1 MSAHAE
7 VMDLVAQMKSAE
19 QPFVLA
25 TVVRTVSV
33 TAAKAGAKAII
44 RPDGTI
50 VAGWI
55 GGGCARGA
63 VLKAAREALLDG
75 EPRMVSVQPE
85 NLLAELGVKPGDNRE
100 GIRFASN
107 MCPSKGT
114 MDIFV
119 EPVLPHPSLV
129 IFGASPVAMSLAAQ
143 ARQLGY
149 HVTLAAPAADIAA
162 EPDAHV
168 IVDGFAPRYLNE
180 ARRFVVVSTQGK
192 GDEAALRAALAI
204 KAEYHAFVG
213 SRRKM
218 AALREK
224 LVAGGIAREAIDR
237 VKAPAGLDLGAITPE
252 EIAMSILAEITV
264 ERRRGQ
270 RAANPVP
277 ANKDSTMQMN
287 DSQRIPAPKE
297 KVWAALNDPE
307 ILKQC
312 IPGCQSLD
320 MSSADR
326 DDRDRRVQGRAGE
339 GDLRRQGDAVRSRSA
354 EQLSDFGR
362 GLRRRCRLCKRRRAV
377 RLEAEGPD
385 VTVLHYDVDAQIG
398 GKLAQ
403 LGSRLIDSTAKKLAG
418 EFFASFGQVVGG
430 TAAAPAEAAP
440 KGWLGKL
447 TGAV

>member
-1 MSAHAE
+1 MTMGAHVE
-7 VMDLVAQMKSAE
+7 VMELVAQMKAAE
-19 QPFVLA
+19 QAFVLA

-55 GGGCARGA
+55 GGGCAKGA
-63 VLKAAREALLDG
+63 VLKAAREALIDG

-85 NLLAELGVKPGDNRE
+85 DLLAELGVKPGDNKD
-100 GIRFASN
+100 GVRFASN

-129 IFGASPVAMSLAAQ
+129 ILGASPVALSLAAQ

-149 HVTLAAPAADIAA
+149 HVTVAAPAADLVA

-168 IVDGFAPRYLNE
+168 IIDGFAPHYLNE

-192 GDEAALRAALAI
+192 GDEAALKQAIAI
-204 KAEYHAFVG
+204 KAEFHAFVG

-224 LVAGGIAREAIDR
+224 LLTAGVDASAIER
-237 VKAPAGLDLGAITPE
+237 IKAPAGLDLGAITPE

-270 RAANPVP
+270 RDT
-277 ANKDSTMQMN
+277 K
-287 DSQRIPAPKE
+287 
-297 KVWAALNDPE
+297 
-307 ILKQC
+307 
-312 IPGCQSLD
+312 
-320 MSSADR
+320 
-326 DDRDRRVQGRAGE
+326 
-339 GDLRRQGDAVRSRSA
+339 
-354 EQLSDFGR
+354 
-362 GLRRRCRLCKRRRAV
+362 
-377 RLEAEGPD
+377 
-385 VTVLHYDVDAQIG
+385 TVL
-398 GKLAQ
+398 
-403 LGSRLIDSTAKKLAG
+403 SKKG
-418 EFFASFGQVVGG
+418 
-430 TAAAPAEAAP
+430 
-440 KGWLGKL
+440 
-447 TGAV
+447 